1 MFPASIFSVIKLS
14 ILMNA
19 HCSQLFDWTL
29 FNKKEVQSYQAEYFF
44 KKFERNQQNV

>member
-1 MFPASIFSVIKLS
+1 MFPCFNFLSIKLS

-19 HCSQLFDWTL
+19 HCSQLFGWTL